1 MKRRMRINEDTLTTI
16 VVLSLLFCACLVI
29 ASYVFAYKGVVTDSL
44 LSSGLKVFGTELGIC
59 ALFTLQQRYF
69 DRKEKREAAMEQ
81 ERRDARQA
89 DRDEREKQRK
99 EDRDERKEIRNC
111 SNTNVTIV
119 EGGGSNE

>member
-16 VVLSLLFCACLVI
+16 VVLSLFFCACLVI
-29 ASYVFAYKGVVTDSL
+29 ASYVFAWFGRSTDAL

-69 DRKEKREAAMEQ
+69 DRKDKREAAQEQ

-89 DRDEREKQRK
+89 AREEREQQRK
-99 EDRDERKEIRNC
+99 EDRDERKEIRDNQSVKC
-111 SNTNVTIV
+111 K
-119 EGGGSNE
+119 EGGEIE